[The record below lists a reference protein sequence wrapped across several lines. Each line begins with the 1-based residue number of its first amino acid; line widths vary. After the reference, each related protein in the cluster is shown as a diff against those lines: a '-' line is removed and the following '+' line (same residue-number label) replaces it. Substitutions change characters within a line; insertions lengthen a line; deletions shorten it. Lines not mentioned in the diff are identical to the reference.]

1 MKSAVTPKLS
11 VPGDTLRGTN
21 LESGATLV
29 AVTPHMQQEN
39 GEFAVPKIATA
50 TDDELRERRTQ
61 ILAKLGVSF
70 EDLRARAEQYALVG
84 DEHEAWEDLQS
95 IAFLLGETRA

>member
-1 MKSAVTPKLS
+1 
-11 VPGDTLRGTN
+11 
-21 LESGATLV
+21 
-29 AVTPHMQQEN
+29 MQQEN